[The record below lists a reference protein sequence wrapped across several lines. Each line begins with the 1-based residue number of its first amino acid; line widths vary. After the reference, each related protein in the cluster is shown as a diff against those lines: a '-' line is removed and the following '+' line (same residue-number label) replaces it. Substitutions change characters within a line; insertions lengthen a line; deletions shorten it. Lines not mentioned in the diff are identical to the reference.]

1 MSQAISVLFMKG
13 TGPNLIEKIL
23 FKTIFLLTGRIYADN
38 STKIFLGKINMLLD
52 PPLEKINKYKLN
64 AN

>member
-1 MSQAISVLFMKG
+1 MKG

-52 PPLEKINKYKLN
+52 PLLEKINKYKLN